1 MKKRELI
8 LIAILT
14 VLLAFMDI
22 SGIPSILFF
31 NMQIADIEPVYF
43 SLMLNF
49 VMIGVIAFLYLKLL
63 CPDWKLGLGKDGLA
77 DGLKKYGVIGISVA
91 LAGFAAFFVGLMP
104 FDNKPSAAKV
114 IVEGIVYYV
123 GVAIVE
129 ELYVRG
135 LLLNFIEKLCE
146 GKKNATLIA
155 VVSSAVIFGAGHI
168 FGTLG
173 QPLLVIVSKVVWTVG
188 MGIFFGMV
196 YKKTRNLWVPVI
208 FHFLVNVCALPYQFS
223 TMEGYADI
231 TLYIIVPVYIALGIY
246 SIHALKKSVGE
257 LE

>member
-91 LAGFAAFFVGLMP
+91 LAGFAAFFCGL
-104 FDNKPSAAKV
+104 D
-114 IVEGIVYYV
+114 
-123 GVAIVE
+123 
-129 ELYVRG
+129 
-135 LLLNFIEKLCE
+135 
-146 GKKNATLIA
+146 A
-155 VVSSAVIFGAGHI
+155 V
-168 FGTLG
+168 
-173 QPLLVIVSKVVWTVG
+173 
-188 MGIFFGMV
+188 
-196 YKKTRNLWVPVI
+196 
-208 FHFLVNVCALPYQFS
+208 
-223 TMEGYADI
+223 
-231 TLYIIVPVYIALGIY
+231 
-246 SIHALKKSVGE
+246 
-257 LE
+257 

>member
-77 DGLKKYGVIGISVA
+77 A
-91 LAGFAAFFVGLMP
+91 
-104 FDNKPSAAKV
+104 
-114 IVEGIVYYV
+114 
-123 GVAIVE
+123 
-129 ELYVRG
+129 R
-135 LLLNFIEKLCE
+135 IEKIRSNRYFRCTCGFCCL
-146 GKKNATLIA
+146 
-155 VVSSAVIFGAGHI
+155 F
-168 FGTLG
+168 
-173 QPLLVIVSKVVWTVG
+173 
-188 MGIFFGMV
+188 
-196 YKKTRNLWVPVI
+196 LW
-208 FHFLVNVCALPYQFS
+208 A
-223 TMEGYADI
+223 
-231 TLYIIVPVYIALGIY
+231 
-246 SIHALKKSVGE
+246 
-257 LE
+257 